1 MAILHEERTLDLH
14 ADSAE
19 WCPQPGSQDYLAV
32 GTYQLDE
39 ASNQRHGRWAVITV
53 CMLSIAQEAARLQT
67 QISRCP
73 PACCRLYLF
82 TVSHEHTDQQQGWR
96 LQERATLQCS
106 GIFDMRWAP
115 HTASPM
121 LALALSSGDVQLVQQ
136 QSHEWHPM
144 AATNIG
150 RGMVV
155 TVDWARHAAREGRAA
170 ASTSTGQLAI
180 VQVNRQGSGPIRVVT
195 EDIPTAAMSTL
206 VYAPH
211 LAGSRGCREQSL
223 ILARP

>member
-19 WCPQPGSQDYLAV
+19 WCPQPG
-32 GTYQLDE
+32 YQLDE

-53 CMLSIAQEAARLQT
+53 CMHFIAQEAAQLQT
-67 QISRCP
+67 QISRCS

-82 TVSHEHTDQQQGWR
+82 TVSHEHADQQQGWR
-96 LQERATLQCS
+96 LQERAMLQCS

-115 HTASPM
+115 HTTSPM
-121 LALALSSGDVQLVQQ
+121 LALALASGDVQLVQQ

-144 AATNIG
+144 ATTNIG
-150 RGMVV
+150 QGMVV
-155 TVDWARHAAREGRAA
+155 TLDWARHAAREGRAA
-170 ASTSTGQLAI
+170 VSTSTGQLAI
-180 VQVNRQGSGPIRVVT
+180 VQVNKQRSGRILVAT
-195 EDIPTAAMSTL
+195 EDIPIATMSKF

-211 LAGSRGCREQSL
+211 LAGRRGCREQS